1 AAAKLSNTGPTLRRM
16 TLGQPSMNP
25 SGDPNLPQ
33 AADPQVR
40 RRTRAAAG
48 PERRA
53 SRAGWDHGSSDAR
66 GLHAAQL
73 LLKFLD
79 LVSEPRGDLELQFRG
94 RGVHLLGELGNE
106 RYQIAAGFP
115 TARRRAVGGPGAGG

>member
-1 AAAKLSNTGPTLRRM
+1 MAAARLCNTGPTLRRM
-16 TLGQPSMNP
+16 TPGQPSMNP

-33 AADPQVR
+33 AAGSQVR

-53 SRAGWDHGSSDAR
+53 SRASRAGRDHGSSDAR

-79 LVSEPRGDLELQFRG
+79 LVPEPRGDLELQFRG
-94 RGVHLLGELGNE
+94 CGVHLLGELGDE
-106 RYQIAAGFP
+106 RED
-115 TARRRAVGGPGAGG
+115 RKSVV